1 MTQEMDEARR
11 QQDLVIRATVSQIKK
26 KYLVMSGKGGVGKSS
41 LAVNLAVAMSLR
53 GYKTGLLDVDLH
65 GPSIPH
71 MLGLTGRLAVADDRT
86 IQPQAY
92 SENLLVVSI
101 DSMLDD
107 RNDAIIWRGPK
118 KLNAILQFIS
128 DVSWGPLDYLFIDSP
143 PGTGDEPLAVAHNVP
158 GARAVVVTT
167 PQEVSLADVRK
178 SIRFLGKV
186 GLEVAGLVE
195 NMSGFA
201 CPHCGQV
208 TEIFGRG
215 GGRLLAEVLDLPFL
229 GSIPLEPKA
238 VVAADQGRPLIIEEP
253 GLEFVTAIEA
263 IADRL

>member
-11 QQDLVIRATVSQIKK
+11 QQDLVIRAAVSQIGK

-41 LAVNLAVAMSLR
+41 LAVNLAVALSLR
-53 GYKTGLLDVDLH
+53 GHKTGLLDVDLH

-71 MLGLTGRLAVADDRT
+71 MLGLTGRLLVGEDRT

-92 SENLLVVSI
+92 NENLLVVSI

-107 RNDAIIWRGPK
+107 RDDAIIWRGPK
-118 KLNAILQFIS
+118 KLNAIRQFIS
-128 DVSWGPLDYLFIDSP
+128 DVAWGPLDYLLIDSP
-143 PGTGDEPLAVAHNVP
+143 PGTGDEPLAVARNIP
-158 GARAVVVTT
+158 GARAIVVTT

-186 GLEVAGLVE
+186 GMEVAGLVE

-215 GGRLLAEVLDLPFL
+215 GGRLLAEVLKLPFL
-229 GSIPLEPKA
+229 GSVPLDPKA
-238 VVAADQGRPLIIEEP
+238 VTAADQGRPLIQVDP
-253 GLEFVTAIEA
+253 QSEFVIAIQA
-263 IADRL
+263 IADQL